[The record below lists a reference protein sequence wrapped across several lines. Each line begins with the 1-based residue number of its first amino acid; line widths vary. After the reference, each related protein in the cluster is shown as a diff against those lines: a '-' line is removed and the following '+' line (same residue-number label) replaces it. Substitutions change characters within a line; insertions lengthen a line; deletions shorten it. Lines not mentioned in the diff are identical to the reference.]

1 MTTTLDKSYLEF
13 INDLKDQ
20 IKTSR
25 VKAHLAVNR
34 ELVLLY
40 SSIGQGILQKLEKEK
55 WGSKVIE
62 NISQDLRSEFPEMSG
77 LSTRN
82 LKYMRQ
88 FAELNKNLIGQ
99 QAVAQLNN
107 LPFFN
112 IPWGHNVVLMDQVLS
127 NEQRLWYA
135 EQIIKNG

>member
-1 MTTTLDKSYLEF
+1 MIAALDKSYLQF
-13 INDLKDQ
+13 INELKDK
-20 IKTSR
+20 IKTAR
-25 VKAHLAVNR
+25 IKAHLAVNH
-34 ELVLLY
+34 EMVLLY

-99 QAVAQLNN
+99 QAVAQMHN
-107 LPFFN
+107 LPFLTFRGV
-112 IPWGHNVVLMDQVLS
+112 IMWC
-127 NEQRLWYA
+127 
-135 EQIIKNG
+135 